1 MLFSLQKKKK
11 KPLNILSLYFENC
24 SYAQSVLGAAAT
36 ADKRGAGLF
45 LLRSGDGLAGRW
57 VCIQVLCLNKSG
69 KWGLQT
75 SGGVRRSDRT
85 VDLGLC
91 CSTNELQAKLVALV
105 TLVPVVTQNK
115 TPAMPANQGAA
126 PAAKSNLERAV
137 GILKGLHCD
146 VDMHAEL

>member
-1 MLFSLQKKKK
+1 MGF
-11 KPLNILSLYFENC
+11 
-24 SYAQSVLGAAAT
+24 
-36 ADKRGAGLF
+36 ADKR
-45 LLRSGDGLAGRW
+45 
-57 VCIQVLCLNKSG
+57 
-69 KWGLQT
+69 
-75 SGGVRRSDRT
+75 GVRRSDRT

-105 TLVPVVTQNK
+105 TQTAQASPTLVPVVTQNK

-137 GILKGLHCD
+137 GILKGLHWD

>member
-11 KPLNILSLYFENC
+11 TLNILSLYFENC

-57 VCIQVLCLNKSG
+57 VCVQVLCLNKSG

-75 SGGVRRSDRT
+75 SGGCGGQT
-85 VDLGLC
+85 
-91 CSTNELQAKLVALV
+91 ELL
-105 TLVPVVTQNK
+105 TLDS
-115 TPAMPANQGAA
+115 AA
-126 PAAKSNLERAV
+126 AQMNYKPSWWRW
-137 GILKGLHCD
+137 
-146 VDMHAEL
+146 

>member
-1 MLFSLQKKKK
+1 MHRA
-11 KPLNILSLYFENC
+11 C
-24 SYAQSVLGAAAT
+24 SVLRLLQTRGVQGYFSCVVEMVLQ
-36 ADKRGAGLF
+36 GAGCAYRF
-45 LLRSGDGLAGRW
+45 SASIRVGSGVCRQAG
-57 VCIQVLCLNKSG
+57 V
-69 KWGLQT
+69 
-75 SGGVRRSDRT
+75 VRRSDRT

-105 TLVPVVTQNK
+105 TQTAQASPTLVPVVTQNK

-137 GILKGLHCD
+137 GILKGLHWD